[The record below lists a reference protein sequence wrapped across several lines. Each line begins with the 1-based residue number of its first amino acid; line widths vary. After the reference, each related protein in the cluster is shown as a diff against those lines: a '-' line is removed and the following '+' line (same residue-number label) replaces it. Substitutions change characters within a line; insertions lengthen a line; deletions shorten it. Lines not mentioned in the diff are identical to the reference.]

1 MSLHQQTFADPGGAR
16 LPDCK
21 PAVYFQSCSM
31 STYMPSQLVS
41 IVSNLSS
48 TSLPSASMIGVESF
62 DGVETKLVNVMAG
75 LQLLL
80 QQQAQ
85 MTRVME
91 DEHARDRVD
100 MTQKQF
106 ENIHPVGR
114 IFLGCITYLTT
125 YFVLRDTTYR
135 WEPGAQLSNG
145 NLQHVHNHVREAV
158 RRILACHSQN
168 TFLRSL
174 SVSRS
179 SRPLGH

>member
-1 MSLHQQTFADPGGAR
+1 
-16 LPDCK
+16 
-21 PAVYFQSCSM
+21 M

-62 DGVETKLVNVMAG
+62 DGVETKLANVMAG

-80 QQQAQ
+80 
-85 MTRVME
+85 
-91 DEHARDRVD
+91 RDRVD
-100 MTQKQF
+100 MTQKRF

-145 NLQHVHNHVREAV
+145 DLQHVHNHVREAV